1 MITREQAYAAYLSLG
16 DDRTVMRL
24 HDKLAED
31 GVDPPAPTTLRSWC
45 AQGKWRQR
53 AQDAEGS
60 IVATVDHIIEQR
72 AETRVKLSELAE
84 EAAAKGFAGLAEILA
99 TWRPTKGED
108 IERMAAITT
117 ALANSSSA
125 LKQDGLRGAMPL
137 LEGPLTAA
145 QIAADGG
152 GVWDLVKDHFL
163 PPPEGA

>member
-72 AETRVKLSELAE
+72 AKTRVELSELAE
-84 EAAAKGFAGLAEILA
+84 KAAAPRAHELVDVVDPGGN
-99 TWRPTKGED
+99 WR
-108 IERMAAITT
+108 
-117 ALANSSSA
+117 
-125 LKQDGLRGAMPL
+125 
-137 LEGPLTAA
+137 
-145 QIAADGG
+145 
-152 GVWDLVKDHFL
+152 
-163 PPPEGA
+163 